1 MVIRKYEFCINV
13 GVTSLSRQNR
23 SRQLRS
29 EFDLSTEPEKRDL
42 TVKRFA
48 LLTVFVLFLFVT
60 VRPAQAWN
68 YAGHRII
75 AAIAWDQLTPER
87 RRELVQL
94 LKQHPRFEQDF
105 QSRMPQIIKDATPE
119 IQARWL
125 FMRAATWPDIAR
137 SFKDA
142 DREKYHHGTWHYIN
156 QPIYLDEASKNALST
171 QLSANVAISIKAGDD
186 VLGFNIIQAL
196 EYCVAQLK
204 DPRVSQ
210 ADKAVYFCWVMHLVG
225 DSHQP
230 LHSSALF
237 SQKMFPEGDRGGN
250 DIRIA
255 KSNLHSQWDGLLGNS
270 FKDSEIVGQAVGI
283 ERDPANKRF
292 GESAAGD
299 LNFVTWINESH
310 ELAREKGYSV
320 EILEAA
326 RVSEAEGGKFQKL
339 SSLPQSYYRQAG
351 SIAVKRAAQ
360 AGWRLAAVLEGVK

>member
-1 MVIRKYEFCINV
+1 M
-13 GVTSLSRQNR
+13 
-23 SRQLRS
+23 
-29 EFDLSTEPEKRDL
+29 KRH
-42 TVKRFA
+42 A
-48 LLTVFVLFLFVT
+48 LLTVFVLFLLLT
-60 VRPAQAWN
+60 ARPVHAWN
-68 YAGHRII
+68 YAGHRIV

-87 RRELVQL
+87 RSELVEL
-94 LKQHPRFEQDF
+94 LKHHPRFEQDF
-105 QSRMPQIIKDATPE
+105 QSRMPKIIKEASPE
-119 IQARWL
+119 VQARWL

-156 QPIYLDEASKNALST
+156 QPIYLDEASKAALSSK
-171 QLSANVAISIKAGDD
+171 LSANVATSIKPGDD
-186 VLGFNIIQAL
+186 VLAFNIIQAL

-204 DPRVSQ
+204 DPSVSQ

-230 LHSSALF
+230 MHSSALF
-237 SQKMFPEGDRGGN
+237 SRRMFPEGDRGGN

-270 FKDSEIVGQAVGI
+270 FKDSDIVGQAVGI
-283 ERDPANKRF
+283 ERDPANRRL
-292 GESAAGD
+292 GEAAAGE

-326 RVSEAEGGKFQKL
+326 RKSEADSGKFQKL

-351 SIAVKRAAQ
+351 SIAVKRASQ
-360 AGWRLAAVLEGVK
+360 AGWRLAAVLERVQ